1 MRILFA
7 ISANLWAWLVGRSL
21 ALGVQPTVF
30 QLAHFDA
37 DSWYNLTPIRFKMPN
52 KWVTYSPILFALL
65 SIPILLVDDDIIHC
79 SAVVILVSEQC
90 YIPMFI
96 ARIHS
101 SMRVWN
107 GTNIIA
113 NALLMGFGHQLFCLP
128 KLFIH
133 IWFFLMEFQLGP
145 IVRETEEYQT
155 RQPRTV

>member
-1 MRILFA
+1 MRILFVV
-7 ISANLWAWLVGRSL
+7 SASLWAWLVGRCL
-21 ALGVQPTVF
+21 ALGVQTTVF
-30 QLAHFDA
+30 QLAYFEA

-52 KWVTYSPILFALL
+52 TWVTYLPILFALL
-65 SIPILLVDDDIIHC
+65 SIPILLVDDDLIHC
-79 SAVVILVSEQC
+79 GAVLILVSEHC

-101 SMRVWN
+101 SMRLWN
-107 GTNIIA
+107 CTNIAA
-113 NALLMGFGHQLFCLP
+113 NALLLGFGQQLFCLP

-145 IVRETEEYQT
+145 IVRETIEYQT